1 MDERNTKT
9 QNTSGKDATTA
20 ARSANGTERPAGAPT
35 PRDRVAGGTRGGA
48 EGERRP
54 ATPTPTP
61 RVIKAAATGPE
72 TTSRALHD
80 TVMDERDDVLSV
92 INELEDHLDRYEEL
106 RLRSEREIGQ
116 LNERVQAATQ
126 KSQELEW
133 HGASLQTRLDA
144 LEHVRDE
151 NKLLQEEIAE
161 ANRRNTQL
169 VEQVASG
176 EQEAHRLRGELKMQ
190 QKDLE
195 ELWATRKERDGLR
208 SDLKLTRSRLNESEQ
223 ALQAAREECGALR
236 GQLQETQ
243 SVLDETRAARQQ
255 MESTLHD
262 SEDRVR
268 QLARVQEAME
278 EKLQAGRVER
288 KTLQAR
294 IAQLEREQQRI
305 IDQRQFF
312 ECELNSAR
320 AAHRTTEAALTSV
333 KKAFGEVRAALAEA
347 KSRSVRRAGD
357 TGRGVIAMRSIDVD
371 IESPAIRALRGLET
385 TGDSV
390 EAPDATAL
398 ADITERYTSDAATD

>member
-9 QNTSGKDATTA
+9 QNTSGKDATTV
-20 ARSANGTERPAGAPT
+20 ARSANGTERPAGAST
-35 PRDRVAGGTRGGA
+35 PRDRVAGGTRSA
-48 EGERRP
+48 TEGERRP
-54 ATPTPTP
+54 AAPNVTP
-61 RVIKAAATGPE
+61 RVIKATTTGPE
-72 TTSRALHD
+72 ATSRALHD

-116 LNERVQAATQ
+116 LNERLQAAMQ

-133 HGASLQTRLDA
+133 HAASLQTRLDA

-169 VEQVASG
+169 VEQIAAG
-176 EQEAHRLRGELKMQ
+176 EQEAHRLRGEVKAQ

-243 SVLDETRAARQQ
+243 AALDETRTARQQ
-255 MESTLHD
+255 LESTLHD

-278 EKLQAGRVER
+278 EKLQASRVER

-320 AAHRTTEAALTSV
+320 AAQRTTEAALSSV

-357 TGRGVIAMRSIDVD
+357 TGRGVIAMRSIDAE
-371 IESPAIRALRGLET
+371 IESPAIRALRGLDP

-390 EAPDATAL
+390 DAPDVAGL
-398 ADITERYTSDAATD
+398 ADMTERCASDAATD